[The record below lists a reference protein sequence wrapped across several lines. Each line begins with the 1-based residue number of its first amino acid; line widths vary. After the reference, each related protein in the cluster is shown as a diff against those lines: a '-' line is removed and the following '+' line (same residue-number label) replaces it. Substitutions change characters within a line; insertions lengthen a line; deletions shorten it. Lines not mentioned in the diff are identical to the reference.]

1 MNVGQAT
8 CMDVTSVRSAS
19 GKLRGVHLIAIGERW
34 IYQFINYLIRHGSWN
49 HSHSR
54 PQFGN
59 ASVQNQCAREEERT
73 TTVSHLM
80 SIIWVT
86 VFSEYGACSSLSFSP
101 NGTKLVVAFARGHV
115 QLVDCRHGRVL
126 RTLRPAQAHS
136 SAHGLLH
143 AAYVDGG
150 GQNVVVLVDTGG
162 NVFALKFTAALSGQV
177 QAKSQCVFRWVL

>member
-1 MNVGQAT
+1 MESFLFS
-8 CMDVTSVRSAS
+8 TSILKRSDS
-19 GKLRGVHLIAIGERW
+19 QSTLTRRRTPHYRMLFLLIGLL
-34 IYQFINYLIRHGSWN
+34 Y
-49 HSHSR
+49 
-54 PQFGN
+54 
-59 ASVQNQCAREEERT
+59 
-73 TTVSHLM
+73 
-80 SIIWVT
+80 
-86 VFSEYGACSSLSFSP
+86 FSEYGACSSLSFSP

-115 QLVDCRHGRVL
+115 QLIDCRHGRVL